1 MQPSPQVL
9 RPAVPPSTE
18 LQTVV
23 ELTGARRSGVGAEE
37 LTGVVITGIEQ
48 RSHAV
53 QAGDLFA
60 GLAGAHA
67 HGARFA
73 ADAVERGAVAVLTDA
88 AGAELIGALEV
99 PVLVRENPRS
109 VLGELS
115 AAIYGNPSQR
125 LRVLG
130 ITGTSGKT
138 TTSYLVEAG
147 LAAAGLR
154 TALIGTI
161 ETRIGGQR
169 VPSALTTPEAPQ
181 LHAMFALM
189 VEQGVQAVV
198 MEVSSH
204 ALALGRVDGVRFAVG
219 AFTNLSQDH
228 LDFHADFEDYYAA
241 KRKLFVPDTLP
252 GQISAS
258 SQPGSTPDDHGDES
272 AALPG
277 AAAAGARL
285 SSHGSAARSGTP
297 QGDVDDEPGAS
308 SEASAV
314 SGSPVVPA
322 VMSGSVAARI
332 CVICVDDAW
341 GRRLAREVGG
351 RAPVVTV
358 STGSGPV
365 GDAEPDWIAVSA
377 TTLDG
382 GEQQFT
388 AVGPAA
394 RGTAAGPA
402 ESGATQPNPAD
413 GMEVDVRLRLPGR
426 YNIANGLLAIAVCAA
441 AGADVQVAARA
452 LAEVDVPGRMQ
463 RVDCGQDFL
472 AVVDYAHK
480 PAAVESVIAT
490 LREYLKGSQGRLA
503 VVVGAGGDRDA
514 GKRPLMGA
522 TAARG
527 AELVVITDDNP
538 RSEDPAAIRAAIRAG
553 ALGMAAAERGEVTE
567 IGDRA
572 AAIAAAVDWAQPGD
586 VVLVA
591 GKGHETGQEIAGVKY
606 PFDDREVLAEALCR
620 RSAPDDKDLTVS

>member
-23 ELTGARRSGVGAEE
+23 ELTGARLSGAGAGE

-48 RSHAV
+48 RSNAV

-88 AGAELIGALEV
+88 AGAESIGTLPV
-99 PVLVRENPRS
+99 PVLVHENPRS

-115 AAIYGNPSQR
+115 ATIYGNPSER

-147 LAAAGLR
+147 LSAAGLR

-161 ETRIGGQR
+161 ETRIGGPRPSRQGSDAPGGPGGGSLR
-169 VPSALTTPEAPQ
+169 HHAGPSEATPSESAEAACVTTQDPRPGGDWTQLPSALTTPEAPQ

-241 KRKLFVPDTLP
+241 KRKLFVPDT
-252 GQISAS
+252 
-258 SQPGSTPDDHGDES
+258 
-272 AALPG
+272 
-277 AAAAGARL
+277 
-285 SSHGSAARSGTP
+285 
-297 QGDVDDEPGAS
+297 
-308 SEASAV
+308 ASAQTPT
-314 SGSPVVPA
+314 SQSR
-322 VMSGSVAARI
+322 SVAAQT

-358 STGSGPV
+358 STGQGPA
-365 GDAEPDWIAVSA
+365 GEGAEPDWTAVAA

-388 AVGPAA
+388 AVGPGGRATDPA
-394 RGTAAGPA
+394 HPGSAGAHPVTDSA
-402 ESGATQPNPAD
+402 EVV
-413 GMEVDVRLRLPGR
+413 EVGVRLRLPGR

-441 AGADVQVAARA
+441 AGVDARIAARA

-463 RVDCGQDFL
+463 RVDRGQDFL

-490 LREYLKGSQGRLA
+490 LREYLKGSNGRLA

-527 AELVVITDDNP
+527 AELVIITDDNP
-538 RSEDPAAIRAAIRAG
+538 RSEDPAAIRAAIGAG
-553 ALGMAAAERGEVTE
+553 ALGMAESERGEVTE

-572 AAIAAAVDWAQPGD
+572 AAIAAAVDWARSGD